1 MSADEFVNAAE
12 EQILR
17 HCTYEDLNWDK
28 FKRGIRKKRNNI
40 LDSFAPALLNYRGA
54 GSGILR
60 ALEAHPHIDFINDA
74 EAEQFT
80 VIIHR
85 PEEKRSASH
94 NGG

>member
-1 MSADEFVNAAE
+1 MLLCIQTKRVLNLKCKLPNNLTT
-12 EQILR
+12 EQI
-17 HCTYEDLNWDK
+17 
-28 FKRGIRKKRNNI
+28 KRGIRKKRNNI

-60 ALEAHPHIDFINDA
+60 ALEAHPHIDFINDT

-85 PEEKRSASH
+85 PEEKRKAV
-94 NGG
+94 